1 MGKNGKRCTLQ
12 HGSKGAGCADCTA
25 WGIGSGPSSTPPLM
39 HTFSSVSAWG
49 TGSGPSSTP
58 PSCTPFPLCLDPLL
72 YQGHQEPGTE
82 YQEVLYSQKP
92 IRICGKKEAA
102 LLTYPGQRAAFAE
115 LLEAIAVALWGSLRM

>member
-1 MGKNGKRCTLQ
+1 MGPRAQAVL
-12 HGSKGAGCADCTA
+12 TA
-25 WGIGSGPSSTPPLM
+25 LLGEWVLALPVPL
-39 HTFSSVSAWG
+39 
-49 TGSGPSSTP
+49 

-115 LLEAIAVALWGSLRM
+115 LLEAIAVALWGSLRV